1 MTTASTALHLLRAS
15 RDADHDAP
23 IWGDNGRSA
32 RMLAEAAGV
41 TVTFLHCD
49 LSTGE
54 VEYREVNP
62 AVDAAV
68 HVAPPGV

>member
-1 MTTASTALHLLRAS
+1 MTPAEALARLRES

-41 TVTFLHCD
+41 TVTYVHVN
-49 LSTGE
+49 LSALTTE
-54 VEYREVNP
+54 RRTVNP
-62 AVDAAV
+62 KEANE
-68 HVAPPGV
+68 

>member
-1 MTTASTALHLLRAS
+1 MTPAEALARLRAS

-41 TVTFLHCD
+41 TVTYVHVN
-49 LSTGE
+49 LSALTTE
-54 VEYREVNP
+54 RRTVNP
-62 AVDAAV
+62 KEANE
-68 HVAPPGV
+68 